1 MHQKINNLN
10 YMNTQQI
17 SFNDMPEVLAVVLS
31 KLEALDEKV
40 GRLQPAPK
48 EDDQQWFNLPDLI
61 SYLPNHP
68 AEQTV
73 YGWTSTRKIPF
84 HKKGKSILFK
94 KDEIDAWLQ
103 NGTYHKSEQDLE
115 REASEFVSNKSKN
128 RR

>member
-1 MHQKINNLN
+1 
-10 YMNTQQI
+10 MNTQQI